1 MFPAAFK
8 HITSAIPFVSN
19 PLPPTTPIST
29 HSFQRIQPRI
39 YLQASPPPTH
49 PSISSALHTKISP
62 THTPMRHR
70 IAAIGSRL
78 RATSTTWSL
87 SHTSHIPH
95 PVSHLASHASP
106 CCGKHPNQTGA
117 NLPPWRIAAAKL
129 NAALDGEMRNW
140 ARLCSAVLCIEHDY
154 EY

>member
-78 RATSTTWSL
+78 RATSTTWVSVAHI
-87 SHTSHIPH
+87 SHPPSRIP
-95 PVSHLASHASP
+95 S
-106 CCGKHPNQTGA
+106 
-117 NLPPWRIAAAKL
+117 RIACL
-129 NAALDGEMRNW
+129 ALLW
-140 ARLCSAVLCIEHDY
+140 
-154 EY
+154 

>member
-8 HITSAIPFVSN
+8 HITSDIPYPSRAPTYPISPRRPD

-39 YLQASPPPTH
+39 HLQASPPPTH

-78 RATSTTWSL
+78 RATSTTWVSVAHI
-87 SHTSHIPH
+87 SHPPSHPISH
-95 PVSHLASHASP
+95 RILRLAVVSTQIRPVRIYLHGAS
-106 CCGKHPNQTGA
+106 QQ
-117 NLPPWRIAAAKL
+117 
-129 NAALDGEMRNW
+129 RN
-140 ARLCSAVLCIEHDY
+140 
-154 EY
+154 